1 MLGNFTFHNPTKLH
15 FGEDSL
21 SKLSEELKNYGKKVM
36 LCYGGG
42 SIKRNGIY
50 DQVMD
55 ELKKAGCEVVEMAGV
70 MPNPTIEKVLEG
82 AHMARQENVDFILG
96 VGGGSTVDY
105 CKAVAGSA
113 WYDGDPWEYYFKNW
127 QPMTCRWIPVGC
139 VLTMAGTGSEMDS
152 CSVISSHTENRK
164 LFYNFRNPDFSILN
178 PRFTFT
184 VPKYQMVAGI
194 YDIMSH
200 ILEQYLSGTD
210 DNTSDYIAEGLMR
223 SLIVSSGKAIVN
235 PEDYEARSNIMWT
248 ATWALNTLIDRAKA
262 TDWMVHMLGQAVA
275 AFTDATHGHTLA
287 AVSGAYYRLLI
298 NKSDDAVQKFKR
310 LAMNVWGVSAE
321 AKTAIEREESDAR
334 INYPEREQARPKVK
348 TDKQVA
354 MEGLEAMEQ
363 WMRELGL
370 AMNITDCGAKPEQ
383 IEGMADACPICQ
395 GGYYILNRDE
405 VVQVLKESL

>member
-15 FGEDSL
+15 FGDKAL
-21 SKLSEELKNYGKKVM
+21 DKLGDELKNYGPVVM
-36 LCYGGG
+36 LVYGGG

-50 DQVMD
+50 DLVIA
-55 ELKKAGCEVVEMAGV
+55 ELERAGKQVVELSGV

-82 AHMARQENVDFILG
+82 AHLAREREVDFILG
-96 VGGGSTVDY
+96 VGGGSTIDY

-113 WYDGDPWEYYFKNW
+113 HYDGDPWEYYFKNW

-152 CSVISSHTENRK
+152 CSVISSRSENRK
-164 LFYNFRNPDFSILN
+164 LFYNFRNPDFAILN

-223 SLIVSSGKAIVN
+223 SLIVSSRKALVN

-248 ATWALNTLIDRAKA
+248 ATWALNTLIDRGKA

-287 AVSGAYYRLLI
+287 AVSGAYYRLLLD
-298 NKSDDAVQKFKR
+298 KSADAVAKFKR
-310 LAMNVWGVSAE
+310 LAVTVWNVCPDG
-321 AKTAIEREESDAR
+321 KDDA
-334 INYPEREQARPKVK
+334 A
-348 TDKQVA
+348 VA
-354 MEGLEAMEQ
+354 LEGLETMEK

-370 AMNITDCGAKPEQ
+370 AMNITDCGAKPDQ

-395 GGYYILNRDE
+395 GGYHILTRDE
-405 VVQVLKESL
+405 VVAVLKSSL

>member
-1 MLGNFTFHNPTKLH
+1 
-15 FGEDSL
+15 
-21 SKLSEELKNYGKKVM
+21 
-36 LCYGGG
+36 
-42 SIKRNGIY
+42 
-50 DQVMD
+50 
-55 ELKKAGCEVVEMAGV
+55 
-70 MPNPTIEKVLEG
+70 
-82 AHMARQENVDFILG
+82 
-96 VGGGSTVDY
+96 
-105 CKAVAGSA
+105 
-113 WYDGDPWEYYFKNW
+113 
-127 QPMTCRWIPVGC
+127 
-139 VLTMAGTGSEMDS
+139 
-152 CSVISSHTENRK
+152 
-164 LFYNFRNPDFSILN
+164 
-178 PRFTFT
+178 
-184 VPKYQMVAGI
+184 MVAGI

-310 LAMNVWGVSAE
+310 LAMNVWNVSAK
-321 AKTAIEREESDAR
+321 A
-334 INYPEREQARPKVK
+334 K

>member
-1 MLGNFTFHNPTKLH
+1 
-15 FGEDSL
+15 
-21 SKLSEELKNYGKKVM
+21 
-36 LCYGGG
+36 
-42 SIKRNGIY
+42 
-50 DQVMD
+50 
-55 ELKKAGCEVVEMAGV
+55 

-82 AHMARQENVDFILG
+82 AHTARKENVDFILG
-96 VGGGSTVDY
+96 VGGGSTIDY

-152 CSVISSHTENRK
+152 CSVISSHSENRK
-164 LFYNFRNPDFSILN
+164 LFYNFRNPDFAILN

-223 SLIVSSGKAIVN
+223 SLIVSSRKAIMN
-235 PEDYEARSNIMWT
+235 P
-248 ATWALNTLIDRAKA
+248 IDRGKA

-275 AFTDATHGHTLA
+275 AYTDATHGHTLA

-298 NKSDDAVQKFKR
+298 SKSEDAVAKFKR
-310 LAMNVWGVSAE
+310 LAVNVWNVS
-321 AKTAIEREESDAR
+321 IDG
-334 INYPEREQARPKVK
+334 K
-348 TDKQVA
+348 TDEQVA
-354 MEGLEAMEQ
+354 IEGLETMEQ

-370 AMNITDCGAKPEQ
+370 AMNITDCGAKLEQ

-395 GGYYILNRDE
+395 GGYYILSRDE
-405 VVQVLKESL
+405 VIDVLKKSL

>member
-15 FGEDSL
+15 FGEDAL
-21 SKLSEELKNYGKKVM
+21 SKLSEELKQYGKKVM

-50 DQVMD
+50 DQVIA
-55 ELKKAGCEVVEMAGV
+55 ELKKAGCEVVEISGV

-82 AHMARQENVDFILG
+82 ARAARMENVDFILG

-105 CKAVAGSA
+105 CKAVAGCA

-164 LFYNFRNPDFSILN
+164 MFYNFRNPDFAILN
-178 PRFTFT
+178 P
-184 VPKYQMVAGI
+184 
-194 YDIMSH
+194 
-200 ILEQYLSGTD
+200 
-210 DNTSDYIAEGLMR
+210 SDYIAEGLMR
-223 SLIVSSGKAIVN
+223 SLIVSSRKALLN
-235 PEDYEARSNIMWT
+235 AEDYEARSNIMWT
-248 ATWALNTLIDRAKA
+248 ATWALNTLIDRGKA

-298 NKSDDAVQKFKR
+298 SKSHDAVQKFRR
-310 LAMNVWGVSAE
+310 LAVNVWNVCPDG
-321 AKTAIEREESDAR
+321 KSDEK
-334 INYPEREQARPKVK
+334 I
-348 TDKQVA
+348 A
-354 MEGLEAMEQ
+354 MEGLETMEK

-370 AMNITDCGAKPEQ
+370 AMNITECGAKPEL

-395 GGYYILNRDE
+395 GGYHILNRDE
-405 VVQVLKESL
+405 VIQVLKDSL

>member
-1 MLGNFTFHNPTKLH
+1 MRTFAPRNFKTIKNMLGNFTFHNPTKLH

-50 DQVMD
+50 DQVMA
-55 ELKKAGCEVVEMAGV
+55 ELKKADCEVIEIASV

-82 AHMARQENVDFILG
+82 AHTARQENVDFILG

-210 DNTSDYIAEGLMR
+210 
-223 SLIVSSGKAIVN
+223 SSISRAQTTT
-235 PEDYEARSNIMWT
+235 P
-248 ATWALNTLIDRAKA
+248 ATI
-262 TDWMVHMLGQAVA
+262 
-275 AFTDATHGHTLA
+275 
-287 AVSGAYYRLLI
+287 S
-298 NKSDDAVQKFKR
+298 
-310 LAMNVWGVSAE
+310 
-321 AKTAIEREESDAR
+321 
-334 INYPEREQARPKVK
+334 PK
-348 TDKQVA
+348 D
-354 MEGLEAMEQ
+354 
-363 WMRELGL
+363 
-370 AMNITDCGAKPEQ
+370 
-383 IEGMADACPICQ
+383 
-395 GGYYILNRDE
+395 
-405 VVQVLKESL
+405 

>member
-21 SKLSEELKNYGKKVM
+21 SKLSEELKNYGRKVM

-50 DQVMD
+50 DQVMA
-55 ELKKAGCEVVEMAGV
+55 ELKKAGCEVVEIAGV

-82 AHMARQENVDFILG
+82 AHTARQENVDFILG

-164 LFYNFRNPDFSILN
+164 MFYNFRNPDFAILN

-223 SLIVSSGKAIVN
+223 SLIVSSRKANVN

-248 ATWALNTLIDRAKA
+248 ATWALNTLIGLGKKE
-262 TDWMVHMLGQAVA
+262 DWMVHMIGHSVGAW
-275 AFTDATHGHTLA
+275 THAPHGYALA
-287 AVSGAYYRLLI
+287 SVSMAYYRRAMENGLP
-298 NKSDDAVQKFKR
+298 KFAR
-310 LAMNVWGVSAE
+310 FAHNVWDIPTEGKTERELAE
-321 AKTAIEREESDAR
+321 AGL
-334 INYPEREQARPKVK
+334 QALKNW
-348 TDKQVA
+348 
-354 MEGLEAMEQ
+354 MLEIGLPLTIS
-363 WMRELGL
+363 ELGATADMIPGITETTVVYPAGYL
-370 AMNITDCGAKPEQ
+370 DLTKQDITD
-383 IEGMADACPICQ
+383 I
-395 GGYYILNRDE
+395 
-405 VVQVLKESL
+405 LKESM

>member
-21 SKLSEELKNYGKKVM
+21 SKLSEELKNYGKKIM

-50 DQVMD
+50 DQVMT

-82 AHMARQENVDFILG
+82 AHTARQENVDFILG

-223 SLIVSSGKAIVN
+223 SLIVSSRKANVN

-248 ATWALNTLIDRAKA
+248 ATWALTP
-262 TDWMVHMLGQAVA
+262 H
-275 AFTDATHGHTLA
+275 H
-287 AVSGAYYRLLI
+287 S
-298 NKSDDAVQKFKR
+298 
-310 LAMNVWGVSAE
+310 
-321 AKTAIEREESDAR
+321 
-334 INYPEREQARPKVK
+334 
-348 TDKQVA
+348 
-354 MEGLEAMEQ
+354 
-363 WMRELGL
+363 
-370 AMNITDCGAKPEQ
+370 
-383 IEGMADACPICQ
+383 
-395 GGYYILNRDE
+395 
-405 VVQVLKESL
+405 

>member
-50 DQVMD
+50 DQVMA

-178 PRFTFT
+178 PRFT
-184 VPKYQMVAGI
+184 
-194 YDIMSH
+194 
-200 ILEQYLSGTD
+200 L
-210 DNTSDYIAEGLMR
+210 R